1 MMSPFKIDVNAGG
14 FNLEVS
20 GSYSKGKA
28 EDKTGHPDSW
38 TPAENDEI
46 EITDVRTE
54 DGKAIAGLD
63 LREFREWWTGTVR
76 DTLIERGYL

>member
-28 EDKTGHPDSW
+28 EDKIGHPDTW
-38 TPAENDEI
+38 TPAENAEI

-54 DGKAIAGLD
+54 DGKPIAGLD